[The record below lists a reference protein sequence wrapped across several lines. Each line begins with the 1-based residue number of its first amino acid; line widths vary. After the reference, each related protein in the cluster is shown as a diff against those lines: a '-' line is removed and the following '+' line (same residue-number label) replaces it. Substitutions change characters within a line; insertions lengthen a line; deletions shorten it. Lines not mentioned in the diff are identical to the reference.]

1 MIGELITIT
10 DDAHEAIRRYT
21 EAKCLA
27 VEGDEMTPALREE
40 CRSYAVEALTEIL
53 YANPDTFDFVRRLAA
68 IAERKAG
75 R

>member
-10 DDAHEAIRRYT
+10 PDARLAIDRYT
-21 EAKCLA
+21 SAKCAA
-27 VEGDEMTPALREE
+27 VENDELTPALREE
-40 CRSYAVEALTEIL
+40 CRSYAVEALTAIL
-53 YANPDTFDFVRRLAA
+53 YANPETFDFVSRLAA